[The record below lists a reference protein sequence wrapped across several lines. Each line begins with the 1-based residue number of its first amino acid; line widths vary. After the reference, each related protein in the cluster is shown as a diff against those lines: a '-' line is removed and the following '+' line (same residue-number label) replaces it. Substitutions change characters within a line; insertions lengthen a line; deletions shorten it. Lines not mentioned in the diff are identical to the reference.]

1 MISVLNDEKKYSKK
15 HGRDREENT
24 KREEATI
31 AQMLAS
37 PGNIL
42 ATELSSGIAFDVQLF
57 EHAV

>member
-1 MISVLNDEKKYSKK
+1 MVE
-15 HGRDREENT
+15 REENT
-24 KREEATI
+24 NREGARI